1 MIPRSQIIRQPEGW
15 QQQLSAAISNPREL
29 LSALGLE
36 AKEISLSETAHSQF
50 RLRVPHSF
58 VARMRRGDRH
68 DPLLRQVL
76 PIDDENRLQPG
87 YSEDPLL
94 ESAAMPVP
102 GLLHKYKGRVL
113 LTVTG
118 ACAIHCRYCFRRHFP
133 YSEANPASDDWQQSL
148 GYIRAH
154 VDIEEVILS
163 GGDPLSLTD
172 DRLSGLVEQLQT
184 IPHLRRLRIH
194 TRTPVVLPG
203 RIDHAL
209 LGWLSA
215 TSLKTV
221 IVLHINHANEIDA
234 VFSAAV
240 KALSRTGACLLNQ
253 SVLLKGVNDSVTTLQ
268 TLSERLM
275 DTGILPYYI
284 HQLDPVQGAAH
295 FAVDDGTATRLVNA
309 LRNRLPGYLVPRL
322 VREIAD
328 QGSKTPLPEIIN
340 YNQ

>member
-1 MIPRSQIIRQPEGW
+1 M
-15 QQQLSAAISNPREL
+15 
-29 LSALGLE
+29 LGLE
-36 AKEISLSETAHSQF
+36 ANEISFSETADSQF

-133 YSEANPASDDWQQSL
+133 YSEANPASDDWQRSL
-148 GYIRAH
+148 DYIRSHA
-154 VDIEEVILS
+154 DIEEVILS

-215 TSLKTV
+215 TTLKTV
-221 IVLHINHANEIDA
+221 MVLHINHANEIDA
-234 VFSAAV
+234 VFSAAAQ
-240 KALSRTGACLLNQ
+240 ALSRTGACLLNQ
-253 SVLLKGVNDSVTTLQ
+253 SVLLKGVNDSVTALQ

-295 FAVDDGTATRLVNA
+295 FAVEDDTAIRLVDA
-309 LRNRLPGYLVPRL
+309 LHNRLPGYLVPRL
-322 VREIAD
+322 VCEIAG
-328 QGSKTPLPEIIN
+328 QGSKTPLPGIKL
-340 YNQ
+340 